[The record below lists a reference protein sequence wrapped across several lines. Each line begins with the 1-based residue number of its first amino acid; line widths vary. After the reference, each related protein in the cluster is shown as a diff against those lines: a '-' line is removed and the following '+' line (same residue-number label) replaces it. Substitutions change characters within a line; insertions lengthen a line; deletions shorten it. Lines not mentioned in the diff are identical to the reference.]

1 MTRKSMWLAG
11 AVFGGLFLSAG
22 FVIAGD
28 ETMKGGDKPKI
39 ADGLVAVFKTS
50 KGEIRVKLTPD
61 ETPMTVA
68 NFVNLADRG
77 FYDGLKF
84 HRVIPNFMIQGGD
97 PKGNGTGD
105 PGYKFGDEFSPT
117 LRHDGPGVL
126 SMANSGPGTNGSQF
140 FITHVATPWL
150 DNKHSVFG
158 RVISG
163 QDVVNAIAMGDTMD
177 MVIIEGDIRPVLEK
191 SKAKVDEWNAIL
203 DSKFPRVPAAER
215 QKKADEK
222 RAKAEKEAREANQ
235 KVMDEAAGFVKDTLK
250 LDPAKFTVSNTG
262 LWHYDVKPGDGAV
275 PKSSDVVQAHY
286 TGWLPTGM
294 KFDSS
299 VDRNK
304 PLEFGLKDA
313 PPGAMRVIPAWN
325 EGVGSMRVGGK
336 RILVSPGNLA
346 YGPRGNPAAK
356 IPPNGTLIFEVELLG
371 IK

>member
-11 AVFGGLFLSAG
+11 AFFGGLFLSAG

-50 KGEIRVKLTPD
+50 KGEIRVKLTPE
-61 ETPMTVA
+61 ETPLTVA

-105 PGYKFGDEFSPT
+105 PGYKFADEFSPT
-117 LRHDGPGVL
+117 LRHDGPGIL

-150 DNKHSVFG
+150 NDKHSIFG
-158 RVISG
+158 KVLEG

-177 MVIIEGDIRPVLEK
+177 MVTIEGDIKPILEK
-191 SKAKVDEWNAIL
+191 NKAQVDEWNKIL
-203 DSKFPRVPAAER
+203 DAKFPRVDPAAR
-215 QKKADEK
+215 QRLAEEK
-222 RAKAEKEAREANQ
+222 RVKAEKEAKEKNQ
-235 KVMDEAAGFVKDTLK
+235 KVLDEANGLLKDKLK
-250 LDPAKFTVSNTG
+250 VDPAKFTVSNTG
-262 LWHYDVKPGDGAV
+262 LWHYDVKAGDGAV
-275 PKSSDVVQAHY
+275 PKSTDTVTVHC
-286 TGWLPTGM
+286 TGYLANGTQFYSTSTKGEPI
-294 KFDSS
+294 S
-299 VDRNK
+299 NN
-304 PLEFGLKDA
+304 FGPRGFVA
-313 PPGAMRVIPAWN
+313 GFS
-325 EGVGSMRVGGK
+325 EGVKSMHVGGK
-336 RILVSPGNLA
+336 RILVIPGNLG
-346 YGPRGNPAAK
+346 YGPGGNPGAK
-356 IPPNGTLIFEVELLG
+356 IPPNATIVFEVELLG